1 MACTRGSRSG
11 ELARSQSVARASIA
25 RSSACRWVPSAA
37 GPPSGASVHV
47 RPTASGRRVHAADVS
62 SGSKAGPGSFDRV
75 ALNRSATSVRRGT
88 AGRQHG
94 VAAENSRWRRDAPWW
109 PCVHSGRV
117 PGTPPATLPEHAAR
131 EGRRRFASRQEIVRG
146 PARRVGL
153 LSPRF
158 EGMVRDRLMSQFAVG
173 GVELLMS
180 GHSVVLGVSS
190 LRGAGLLRCASS
202 RRGTGVSPLRGFH
215 P

>member
-1 MACTRGSRSG
+1 MSRSTTCG
-11 ELARSQSVARASIA
+11 YRWAARALPTDMYLPLKGIQ
-25 RSSACRWVPSAA
+25 WVP
-37 GPPSGASVHV
+37 
-47 RPTASGRRVHAADVS
+47 GRESDRQLPGGEIRTADVG
-62 SGSKAGPGSFDRV
+62 SGSKAGPGSFDRA
-75 ALNRSATSVRRGT
+75 ALNRSATPVRREIS
-88 AGRQHG
+88 GRRHG

-202 RRGTGVSPLRGFH
+202 RGVPASRP
-215 P
+215 